1 MSVMKIKLAD
11 MVSPL
16 SRRLLFPH
24 MKIFCICMDLLL
36 TSLSGAFLQCC
47 QKYVQMG
54 SRVWKSCAA
63 NSFLRDIFDKCSKK
77 KKRNEETSYKQSAT
91 QEKVRGRF
99 KI

>member
-91 QEKVRGRF
+91 QEKVRG
-99 KI
+99 